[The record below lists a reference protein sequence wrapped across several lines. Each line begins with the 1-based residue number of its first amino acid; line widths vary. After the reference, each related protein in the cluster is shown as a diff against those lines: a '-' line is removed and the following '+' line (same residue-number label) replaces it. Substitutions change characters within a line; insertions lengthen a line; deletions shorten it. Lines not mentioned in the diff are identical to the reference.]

1 MSEQTITTGELVS
14 AFLEACGVQT
24 AFGVVSIHNLP
35 MLDAIGRRGKI
46 RFVPSRGEAG
56 AVNMADG
63 YARTQG
69 ALGVAFTST
78 GTGAGNA
85 AGALIEAETAGTPL
99 LHLTG
104 QIDLPYL
111 DRGRGYIHEAKAQLG
126 MLRSISKAVYRVW
139 SPESALGVLREAV
152 RTALTAPTGPVS
164 VEIPADIQAAMLPQ
178 PDDFSP
184 LHVPISHPGESSLDQ
199 LAERL
204 ATAKRPLLWLGGGA
218 RHAREGA
225 IRLVECGMGMVTS
238 VNGRGIVPEDHPL
251 TLGAFNMNPDAEAF
265 YQSCDLMLVV
275 GSRLRSNET
284 KIYRLKLPEPLL
296 QVDADPVA
304 DGRAYP
310 NSGFVCGD
318 SAVVLSGLADR
329 LEGRLQIDPAFAQ
342 DLASAREAAVAKL
355 QDTLGPYDALVD
367 ALKAVMPPDAL
378 WVRDVTILNSTWGN
392 RLPKISDPRNGI
404 HALGGGIGQGM
415 PMGVGAALGADG
427 RKVVSLC
434 GDGGLMLNIGE
445 LTTAVQEQ
453 ADLTLLVMNDQGYG
467 VIRNIQDARFG
478 GRHYFTDLR
487 LPDFATLAKSL
498 GMPYWS
504 VTAVSEFG
512 EKFQEALSVKGPAL
526 VEVEMQTIGPF
537 KVPFA
542 GPPVKTE

>member
-1 MSEQTITTGELVS
+1 MSEQTVSTGEVV
-14 AFLEACGVQT
+14 ATFLEACGVQM

-35 MLDAIGRRGKI
+35 ILDAIGRRNKI

-56 AVNMADG
+56 ALNMADA
-63 YARTQG
+63 YARTRG
-69 ALGVAFTST
+69 ELGVAFTST

-85 AGALIEAETAGTPL
+85 AGALVEAETAGTPL

-111 DRGRGYIHEAKAQLG
+111 DRGCGYIHEAKSQLE
-126 MLRSISKAVYRVW
+126 MLRAISKAAYRVW

-164 VEIPADIQAAMLPQ
+164 VEIPADVQAATLPM
-178 PDDFSP
+178 PADFSTLP
-184 LHVPISHPGESSLDQ
+184 VAISHPGEQILDQ

-204 ATAKRPLLWLGGGA
+204 STAKRPLLWLGGGA

-225 IRLVECGMGMVTS
+225 MRLVEYGVGVVTS
-238 VNGRGIVPEDHPL
+238 VNGRGIIPEDHPL

-265 YQSCDLMLVV
+265 YRTCDLMLVV

-284 KIYRLKLPEPLL
+284 KNYQLALPAPLL
-296 QVDADPVA
+296 QSDANSAA
-304 DGRAYP
+304 DGRSYP

-318 SAVVLSGLADR
+318 SAVVLSGLA
-329 LEGRLQIDPAFAQ
+329 GRLQGQLHIDPSFAQ
-342 DLASAREAAVAKL
+342 DLAKARKAAEVRL
-355 QDTLGPYDALVD
+355 RTTLGPYDALVD
-367 ALKAVMPPDAL
+367 ALQTELQQDAL
-378 WVRDVTILNSTWGN
+378 WVRDVTISNSTWGN
-392 RLPKISDPRNGI
+392 RLLKIFAPRNGI

-415 PMGVGAALGADG
+415 PMGIGAALGAEG
-427 RKVVSLC
+427 RKVVALC

-445 LTTAVQEQ
+445 LATAVQEQ
-453 ADLTLLVMNDQGYG
+453 ADVTLLVMNDQGYG

-487 LPDFATLAKSL
+487 LPDFAKLSESL
-498 GMPYWS
+498 S
-504 VTAVSEFG
+504 VPHWNVTSISEFG
-512 EKFQEALSVKGPAL
+512 EKFREALAVNGPAL
-526 VEVEMQTIGPF
+526 VEVNMQAIGPF

-542 GPPVKTE
+542 GPPVRTK

>member
-1 MSEQTITTGELVS
+1 MSEQTVTTGEVVA
-14 AFLEACGVQT
+14 AFLEACGVQA
-24 AFGVVSIHNLP
+24 AFGVISIHNLP
-35 MLDAIGRRGKI
+35 MLDALGRRGKI

-56 AVNMADG
+56 ALNMADA

-85 AGALIEAETAGTPL
+85 AGAMVEAETAGTPL

-104 QIDLPYL
+104 QIDLPHL
-111 DRGRGYIHEAKAQLG
+111 DRGCGYIHEAKSQLE
-126 MLRSISKAVYRVW
+126 MLRAISKAAYRVW

-164 VEIPADIQAAMLPQ
+164 VEIPADVQAAMLPI
-178 PDDFSP
+178 PADLSP
-184 LHVPISHPGESSLDQ
+184 LPVPISHPEAVALDQ
-199 LAERL
+199 LADRL
-204 ATAKRPLLWLGGGA
+204 AAAKRPLLWLGGGA

-225 IRLVECGMGMVTS
+225 MHLVEGGVGVVTS

-251 TLGAFNMNPDAEAF
+251 TLVAFNMNPDVEAF
-265 YQSCDLMLVV
+265 YRTCDLMLVV

-284 KIYRLKLPEPLL
+284 KNYRLALPKPLI
-296 QVDADPVA
+296 QIDANPAA
-304 DGRAYP
+304 DGRSYP

-329 LEGRLQIDPAFAQ
+329 LQGRLRVDPDFAQ
-342 DLASAREAAVAKL
+342 DLASAREAAEARL
-355 QDTLGPYDALVD
+355 RNTLGPYDAFVD
-367 ALKAVMPPDAL
+367 TLQAVLPPDAL
-378 WVRDVTILNSTWGN
+378 WVRDVTISNSTWGN
-392 RLPKISDPRNGI
+392 RLLKIFDPRNGI

-415 PMGVGAALGADG
+415 PMGIGAALGADG
-427 RKVVSLC
+427 RKVVALC

-445 LTTAVQEQ
+445 LATAVQEQ
-453 ADLTLLVMNDQGYG
+453 ADVTLLVMNDQGYG

-478 GRHYFTDLR
+478 GHHYFTDLR
-487 LPDFATLAKSL
+487 LPDFATLAQAL
-498 GMPYWS
+498 GVPHWS

-512 EKFQEALSVKGPAL
+512 ATFREALAVNGPAL
-526 VEVEMQTIGPF
+526 VEVDMQVIGPF

-542 GPPVKTE
+542 GPPVKTK

>member
-1 MSEQTITTGELVS
+1 MSDRTITTGEAIA

-35 MLDAIGRRGKI
+35 MLDALGRCERI

-56 AVNMADG
+56 AVNMADA
-63 YARTQG
+63 YARVRG
-69 ALGVAFTST
+69 SLGVAFTST

-85 AGALIEAETAGTPL
+85 AGALVEAETAETPL

-111 DRGRGYIHEAKAQLG
+111 DRGRGYIHEAKSQLE
-126 MLRSISKAVYRVW
+126 MLRAVSKAAFRVW
-139 SPESALGVLREAV
+139 SPDSALGVLREAV

-164 VEIPADIQAAMLPQ
+164 VEIPADVQAAPLPV
-178 PDDFSP
+178 PDNFSP
-184 LHVPISHPGESSLDQ
+184 LPVPISHPEASVLDE

-204 ATAKRPLLWLGGGA
+204 AAAKRPLLWLGGGA

-225 IRLVECGMGMVTS
+225 MRLVKCGVGVVTS
-238 VNGRGIVPEDHPL
+238 TNGRGIVPEDHPL
-251 TLGAFNMNPDAEAF
+251 TLGSFNMNPDAEAF

-284 KIYRLKLPEPLL
+284 KVYRLKLPEPLI
-296 QVDADPVA
+296 QIDANPAA

-310 NSGFVCGD
+310 NAGFICGD

-329 LEGRLQIDPAFAQ
+329 LEGRLQIDPTFAE
-342 DLASAREAAVAKL
+342 DLAGARQSAETRL
-355 QDTLGPYDALVD
+355 RQTLEPYDALVD
-367 ALKAVMPPDAL
+367 ALQAEMPPDAL
-378 WVRDVTILNSTWGN
+378 WVRDVTISNSTWGN
-392 RLPKISDPRNGI
+392 RLPKLSDSRNGV

-415 PMGVGAALGADG
+415 PMGIGASLGADG
-427 RKVVSLC
+427 RKTVALC

-445 LTTAVQEQ
+445 LATAVQEQ

-478 GRHYFTDLR
+478 GRHYFTDLQ
-487 LPDFATLAKSL
+487 LPDFATLAQSL
-498 GMPYWS
+498 GVSHWRVGS
-504 VTAVSEFG
+504 ISEFG
-512 EKFQEALSVKGPAL
+512 EKFRAALAVSGPAL
-526 VEVEMQTIGPF
+526 VEVDMQAIGPF

-542 GPPVKTE
+542 GPPVKTK

>member
-164 VEIPADIQAAMLPQ
+164 VEIPADVQAAMLPQ

-184 LHVPISHPGESSLDQ
+184 LPVPISHPGESSLDQ

-204 ATAKRPLLWLGGGA
+204 ATAKRPLLWLGG
-218 RHAREGA
+218 
-225 IRLVECGMGMVTS
+225 
-238 VNGRGIVPEDHPL
+238 
-251 TLGAFNMNPDAEAF
+251 LGAAHDTPA
-265 YQSCDLMLVV
+265 
-275 GSRLRSNET
+275 
-284 KIYRLKLPEPLL
+284 
-296 QVDADPVA
+296 
-304 DGRAYP
+304 RAQ
-310 NSGFVCGD
+310 FAWW
-318 SAVVLSGLADR
+318 SAVWAWSRV
-329 LEGRLQIDPAFAQ
+329 
-342 DLASAREAAVAKL
+342 
-355 QDTLGPYDALVD
+355 
-367 ALKAVMPPDAL
+367 
-378 WVRDVTILNSTWGN
+378 ST
-392 RLPKISDPRNGI
+392 D
-404 HALGGGIGQGM
+404 
-415 PMGVGAALGADG
+415 AALF
-427 RKVVSLC
+427 RK
-434 GDGGLMLNIGE
+434 
-445 LTTAVQEQ
+445 T
-453 ADLTLLVMNDQGYG
+453 
-467 VIRNIQDARFG
+467 IRS
-478 GRHYFTDLR
+478 H
-487 LPDFATLAKSL
+487 
-498 GMPYWS
+498 W
-504 VTAVSEFG
+504 
-512 EKFQEALSVKGPAL
+512 GPS
-526 VEVEMQTIGPF
+526 T
-537 KVPFA
+537 
-542 GPPVKTE
+542 